1 MIYSE
6 SCHNLGMN
14 HISIF
19 NNKRGSLNK
28 VAKQGHMRK
37 RSISGKVVSLY
48 GKGDPSPIRSSEK
61 KENSYA
67 KRFKAR
73 KPVPKNLDSE
83 IFQTIETQFKKSKKR
98 KLKRNSSNPF
108 SLNFFPSTS
117 ASSVNY
123 AENHSRKLKHSK
135 GEKSRDCAEMGVV
148 PRISKKN
155 AKNRKYLNPI

>member
-1 MIYSE
+1 M
-6 SCHNLGMN
+6 
-14 HISIF
+14 
-19 NNKRGSLNK
+19 KRGSFNK
-28 VAKQGHMRK
+28 AAKQGHMRK

-83 IFQTIETQFKKSKKR
+83 IFQSIETQFKKSQKR

-117 ASSVNY
+117 ASSINY
-123 AENHSRKLKHSK
+123 AENHSKKLKHRK
-135 GEKSRDCAEMGVV
+135 GEKSRDCTELGVV
-148 PRISKKN
+148 PRTHKKT